1 MWKCIRV
8 ALLVWIYIQVCVG
21 QVIHTTAALD
31 VDNVFTGAN
40 QFTQSLTLVDSIC
53 LSGVAGKVIV
63 CSDSTSHRLKF
74 NSNATGSVFAVGIV
88 TAATAG
94 NCLQAASNGI
104 DAQDA
109 GAPCGSGGGG
119 GIGGGGT
126 LNTVPLWTPNSTTLG
141 NSLITQ
147 SVSGNG
153 TMQITKPDSTHLT
166 NLSLAG
172 GNIVTT
178 TLYTATAVCPGSTC
192 YALNQLEN
200 YSSTTAPSENAAI
213 KVTSSFTPTNTS
225 GTITTATVAGIDIL
239 TQGAGSNGGGT
250 ANITNLYGIKDIVQI
265 ASIGSPDLG
274 TVTNQYGIAVQ
285 SGTTAGGGTGS
296 YNVTTNKTIDVMTPV
311 SNTAHITTDYGIYV
325 EPMSN
330 GQVSGT
336 TNHYG
341 IYIDDQGIGNF
352 ANATWYGLFIA
363 PQTTGPGFTKPTPAM
378 SVGGVNVYAGAG
390 VPSLNCGS
398 TPSLYLNST
407 AASTATL
414 EYGCISGT
422 TWTAIS
428 GGGGGA
434 VSSVFGRTG
443 AVVAVSGDYTAA
455 LVTNAVSTAAAN
467 TGGASMTLNMAA
479 STSASAFRVP
489 NIAAATTTTAG
500 SIVYD
505 TTNKNFHAGANGV
518 DNLVGIFPTAVS
530 PANNDCVKF
539 SVISGVVTLNT
550 AGAACGG
557 SGIGGSG
564 VATFIPV
571 FTGATTLSNSLI
583 VDDGTTLSYSGTG
596 GISLASSNAGFT
608 GLGQGVAQPIA
619 PNSVGL
625 TAPVSVTGYNLIF
638 PGAAGNGY
646 QKWTNSTNLVTG
658 AFHAVVDPIGTNLDL
673 TGQSGSLGAQTMV
686 ASAPVAGRYT
696 IDYYVSESAGCAT
709 PSPGGVTA
717 TFSWTDAT
725 TGRTLVSSSL
735 AFTAS
740 PGVGDTIRGS
750 IPLWAASGSAI
761 TAITTYTA
769 CTTGTATYDIHAWVT
784 EAQ

>member
-21 QVIHTTAALD
+21 QVIHTAATLD

-40 QFTQSLTLVDSIC
+40 QFTQSLSLVESIC
-53 LSGVAGKVIV
+53 LSGAAGKVIL
-63 CSDSTSHRLKF
+63 CSDSSSHRLKF
-74 NSNATGSVFAVGIV
+74 NSNATGSVFAVGIA
-88 TAATAG
+88 TAGTAG
-94 NCLQAASNGI
+94 NCVQLASNGI

-109 GAPCGSGGGG
+109 GSPCGSGGGG

-126 LNTVPLWTPNSTTLG
+126 LNTVPLWTPNGTTLG
-141 NSLITQ
+141 NSLIIQTIP
-147 SVSGNG
+147 GNASI
-153 TMQITKPDSTHLT
+153 QITKPDSTHLG

-172 GNIVTT
+172 GTIQTNTIFTN
-178 TLYTATAVCPGSTC
+178 TATCSTACFGLDMTPQYRETVAAGSGFFGIRTQ
-192 YALNQLEN
+192 AI
-200 YSSTTAPSENAAI
+200 YSPA
-213 KVTSSFTPTNTS
+213 NTS
-225 GTITTATVAGIDIL
+225 GTLTTSTIAGIEIL
-239 TQGAGSNGGGT
+239 FTPAGSTSGGVS
-250 ANITNLYGIKDIVQI
+250 NITNAYGIFDSV
-265 ASIGSPDLG
+265 SNTSPGGAG
-274 TVTNQYGIAVQ
+274 TITNQYGIRVETFADSV
-285 SGTTAGGGTGS
+285 GTVD
-296 YNVTTNKTIDVMTPV
+296 VTTNKGVDILTGQA
-311 SNTAHITTDYGIYV
+311 SSAGHITNDYGLYV
-325 EPMSN
+325 EPMVQGN
-330 GQVSGT
+330 NNRVGT
-336 TNHYG
+336 HWG
-341 IYIDDQGIGNF
+341 IYVADQGQGNPS
-352 ANATWYGLFIA
+352 NNTWYGVFIA
-363 PQTTGPGFTKPTPAM
+363 PQSLGFGFNKPTPAIGL
-378 SVGGVNVYAGAG
+378 GGVNVYTGAG
-390 VPSLNCGS
+390 VPSLNCGT
-398 TPSLYLNST
+398 TPSLYLNNT
-407 AASTATL
+407 AASVATI

-428 GGGGGA
+428 GGGGA

-500 SIVYD
+500 SIAYD

-564 VATFIPV
+564 LATFIPV
-571 FTGATTLSNSLI
+571 FTGPTTLSNSLL

-638 PGAAGNGY
+638 PAAAGNGY

-673 TGQSGSLGAQTMV
+673 TAQSGSLGAQTLV
-686 ASAPVAGRYT
+686 ASAPIAGRYT

-709 PSPGGVTA
+709 PGPGVVTA

-725 TGRTLVSSSL
+725 TGRTLVSSNL

-740 PGVGDTIRGS
+740 PGAGDTIRGS
-750 IPLWAASGSAI
+750 VPLWAASGSAI